1 MTSVHLLEPAD
12 VEANARRA
20 AGWLAAQGLHE
31 GDRVAVLAGNDPRL
45 IELTLGALRTGI
57 VPVMVNE
64 QLPEADRRWMV
75 DNAEPAL
82 VVDNVASRPWERAP
96 ERDLHDVPMARPM
109 FYTSGSTGYPKGV
122 WSGVLSDE
130 DARAWADDEDE
141 LWSPEP
147 KSTWL
152 VCSPL
157 HHSAGHRSA
166 TAALL
171 KGCRVL
177 LLERFDA
184 DSVVRIL
191 HEEPVCGTFL
201 VPTHLRRIFELGD
214 PPRPRAARKILH
226 AGEPCPDTLKRRAL
240 AWLPDSLWEFYG
252 STEGQFAAISPD
264 EWLQHPTSVGRARRG
279 RTLRIH
285 EPDADGVG
293 TVYVASPPFARWT
306 YWRDE
311 EKTGAAWEDDAFTV
325 GDLGRVD
332 AEGYLSLVSRRD
344 DLVISGGVNVYPAM
358 VERVLHEH
366 PAVHDVAVVGV
377 PDERWG
383 QIVCA
388 ALVAEPGDVSTVDA
402 WAHER
407 LDAASRPKRY
417 VHVDA
422 IPRTARGKVDRSAVR
437 ELLA

>member
-1 MTSVHLLEPAD
+1 MSTVHVVDPAD

-20 AGWLAAQGLHE
+20 AGWLAAQGLHK
-31 GDRVAVLAGNDPRL
+31 GDRVAVLADNDPRL

-64 QLPEADRRWMV
+64 QIPEQDRRWMV

-82 VVDNVASRPWERAP
+82 VVENIAARPWARAP
-96 ERDLHDVPMARPM
+96 ERDLHDVPLARPM

-122 WSGVLSDE
+122 WSGVLSDA
-130 DARAWADDEDE
+130 DASAWADDEDE

-147 KSTWL
+147 NGTWL

-177 LLERFDA
+177 LLDRFDA
-184 DSVVRIL
+184 DTVVRL
-191 HEEPVCGTFL
+191 LAEQPVCGTFL

-214 PPRPRAARKILH
+214 PPKPQAARRVLH
-226 AGEPCPDTLKRRAL
+226 AGEPCPDTLKRKAI
-240 AWLPDSLWEFYG
+240 AWLPDLLWEFYG
-252 STEGQFAAISPD
+252 STEGQFTAISSG
-264 EWLQHPTSVGRARRG
+264 EWLAHPGSVGRARRG
-279 RTLRIH
+279 RALRVA
-285 EPDADGVG
+285 DRDKDGVG
-293 TVYVASPPFARWT
+293 TVYVTSPPFARWS
-306 YWRDE
+306 YWGDD
-311 EKTGAAWEDDAFTV
+311 EKTAAAWDGDAFTV
-325 GDLGRVD
+325 GDLGRMD
-332 AEGYLSLVSRRD
+332 DGYLYLVSRRD
-344 DLVISGGVNVYPAM
+344 DLIISGGVNVYPAV

-383 QIVCA
+383 EVVCA
-388 ALVAEPGDVSTVDA
+388 AIVADDVAAIDA
-402 WAHER
+402 WARER

-417 VHVDA
+417 VRVDA
-422 IPRTARGKVDRSAVR
+422 VPRTARGKVDREAMRTLASSAT
-437 ELLA
+437 